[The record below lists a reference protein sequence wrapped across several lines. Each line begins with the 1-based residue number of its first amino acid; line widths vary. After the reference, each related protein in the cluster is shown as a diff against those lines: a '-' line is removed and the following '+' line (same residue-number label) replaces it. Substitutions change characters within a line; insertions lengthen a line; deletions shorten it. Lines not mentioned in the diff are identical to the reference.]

1 MILNETNLVK
11 LLNGTKKKERR
22 NLDNA
27 EKNYYEE
34 FLSEKSQQ

>member
-11 LLNGTKKKERR
+11 LLNGAKKKERR

-27 EKNYYEE
+27 EKNFYEE

>member
-27 EKNYYEE
+27 EKNFYEE

>member
-11 LLNGTKKKERR
+11 NYWTERKKKGR

-27 EKNYYEE
+27 EKNFYEE

>member
-11 LLNGTKKKERR
+11 LLNGTKKKRG

-27 EKNYYEE
+27 EKNFYEE

>member
-11 LLNGTKKKERR
+11 LLNGTKKKKRR

-27 EKNYYEE
+27 EKNFYEE